1 MRRCALHAGQERQDS
16 MALCGMM
23 CTAWSSPQRMHAE
36 VLLSLQ
42 ARKWQ
47 QLAARRYSDKRKHD
61 YNEAQKEDMPPEHV
75 RKIIRVSLLCCP
87 CYNFAACRA
96 AQLSVLAVAHP

>member
-1 MRRCALHAGQERQDS
+1 M
-16 MALCGMM
+16 
-23 CTAWSSPQRMHAE
+23 
-36 VLLSLQ
+36 SLQ

-75 RKIIRVSLLCCP
+75 RKIIRVSLWSCPPKKPPQLCSIQSSSAESTRCGPSMRDTGCP
-87 CYNFAACRA
+87 AAGPWRHD
-96 AQLSVLAVAHP
+96 LP